1 MLYRA
6 CCLLVILAMLSC
18 GGGGNMIV
26 KENKIAASDTSKPN
40 NEPLVFPYDTPEANR
55 INTGQTTPA
64 QLITFA
70 KTLQGIRY
78 KYGSIN
84 PNEGFDCSG
93 FITYVFNHFNIA
105 VPRTSVGFTD
115 VHHEI
120 PLRNAKPGDLVLFT
134 GTDSTIRIVG
144 HMGIFVSPPG
154 LPLQFIHST
163 SGKANGVTITPLN
176 AYYMGRYVKT
186 VRVFRENE

>member
-1 MLYRA
+1 MAYRA
-6 CCLLVILAMLSC
+6 WYILIITLLTAC

-26 KENKIAASDTSKPN
+26 KEKKTAATDTAKPN
-40 NEPLVFPYDTPEANR
+40 TEPLAFPYDTPEANR

-64 QLITFA
+64 QLVTFA

-78 KYGSIN
+78 KYGSID

-105 VPRTSVGFTD
+105 VPRTSVDFTD
-115 VHHEI
+115 VYRKI
-120 PLRNAKPGDLVLFT
+120 PLRNARPGDLVLFT
-134 GTDSTIRIVG
+134 GTDSTIRTVG

-154 LPLQFIHST
+154 QPLQFIHST
-163 SGKANGVTITPLN
+163 SGKAEGVTITPLN

-186 VRVFRENE
+186 VRVFNSWQ